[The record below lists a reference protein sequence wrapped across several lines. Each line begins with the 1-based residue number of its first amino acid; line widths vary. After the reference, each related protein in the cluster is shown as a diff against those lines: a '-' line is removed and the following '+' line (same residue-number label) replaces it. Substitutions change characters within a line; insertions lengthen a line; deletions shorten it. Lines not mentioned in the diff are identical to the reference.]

1 MRESDPSRIAGRG
14 RAPGDPQSELVFL
27 NSAVHCSLSRL
38 HHRLDDICADL
49 LPHLAAGDCGEAVVE
64 ARADTG
70 IGDLIAKSPKIGEV
84 MCDPG
89 EEGARQC
96 HFGDL
101 VATEQGFDNA
111 ATDELRMQ

>member
-1 MRESDPSRIAGRG
+1 
-14 RAPGDPQSELVFL
+14 
-27 NSAVHCSLSRL
+27 
-38 HHRLDDICADL
+38 
-49 LPHLAAGDCGEAVVE
+49 
-64 ARADTG
+64 
-70 IGDLIAKSPKIGEV
+70 V

-101 VATEQGFDNA
+101 VAAEQGFDNA